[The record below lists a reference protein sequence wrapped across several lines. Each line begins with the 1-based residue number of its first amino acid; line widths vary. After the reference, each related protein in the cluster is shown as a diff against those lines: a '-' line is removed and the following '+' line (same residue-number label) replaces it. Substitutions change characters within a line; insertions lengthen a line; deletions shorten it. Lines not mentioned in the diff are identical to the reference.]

1 MKPRALAASACAAAL
16 LLLCG
21 CSSIG
26 GISGGVAGLASGAAT
41 ANPGVGIAVGIGV
54 KAAVD
59 ATVKTV
65 LRDWSDEEQTRIATA
80 IGAAAV
86 GQRGNWDVVHA
97 LPYRNAHGDFT
108 VLRAFET
115 PLANCKEALFTVADG
130 DAAAATRPAFV
141 TTVCRGDAGW
151 RWALAEPAVARWGA
165 LQ

>member
-1 MKPRALAASACAAAL
+1 MRPLGLLAASAGAAA

-26 GISGGVAGLASGAAT
+26 GITGGVAGLASGAAT

-59 ATVKTV
+59 ATMKTV
-65 LRDWSDEEQTRIATA
+65 LREWSDEEQTRIATA
-80 IGAAAV
+80 IGGTAV
-86 GQRGNWDVVHA
+86 GQRGAWDVVHS
-97 LPYRNAHGDFT
+97 LPYKNAHGEFT

-115 PLANCKEALFTVADG
+115 PLVNCKEALFTVAD
-130 DAAAATRPAFV
+130 DTPAAARPSFV
-141 TTVCRGDAGW
+141 TTVCRGGAGW
-151 RWALAEPAVARWGA
+151 KWAVAEPAVDRWGA

>member
-1 MKPRALAASACAAAL
+1 MKSRAGAAAASAAAW
-16 LLLCG
+16 LLCG

-80 IGAAAV
+80 IGGTAV
-86 GQRGNWDVVHA
+86 GRRGNWEVVHS
-97 LPYRNAHGDFT
+97 LPYKNAHGEFT

-115 PLANCKEALFTVADG
+115 PLVNCKEALFTVAEG
-130 DAAAATRPAFV
+130 DAAAAATPPTFV

>member
-1 MKPRALAASACAAAL
+1 MKPLALAASACAAAL
-16 LLLCG
+16 LLCG
-21 CSSIG
+21 CSALG

-80 IGAAAV
+80 IGSTAV
-86 GQRGNWDVVHA
+86 GQRGAWDVVHS
-97 LPYRNAHGDFT
+97 LPYKNAHGDFT

-115 PLANCKEALFTVADG
+115 ALANCKEALFTVADG
-130 DAAAATRPAFV
+130 NTTATRPAFV

-151 RWALAEPAVARWGA
+151 RWALAEPAVERWGA

>member
-1 MKPRALAASACAAAL
+1 MRARARAAAAGAAAW
-16 LLLCG
+16 LLCG

-26 GISGGVAGLASGAAT
+26 GLSGGVAGLASGAAT

-80 IGAAAV
+80 IGSTAV
-86 GQRGNWDVVHA
+86 GQRGAWDVVHS

-130 DAAAATRPAFV
+130 NTPATRPAFV

-151 RWALAEPAVARWGA
+151 RWALAEPAVERWGA